1 MIVMIMVLQ
10 EIQDNQEIE
19 IFLEAILEI
28 LCSSQL

>member
-19 IFLEAILEI
+19 KFLEAILEI